1 MSQMT
6 WTYIDDAGRRHR
18 IGLFHGDTNRH
29 LLVYCEDRVLIIDFA
44 VTTDKHYSFYIDD
57 ELMDIR
63 VEEKDGRFSYGLSV
77 DTVTDTPRN
86 RLRRETGRRQAV
98 LLVLL
103 ALGLILVV
111 AAAVIWLMR

>member
-44 VTTDKHYSFYIDD
+44 VTADKQYSFYIDD
-57 ELMDIR
+57 ELIDIR
-63 VEEKDGRFSYGLSV
+63 IEEKDGRFSYGLSV

-86 RLRRETGRRQAV
+86 RLRREAGRRQAV
-98 LLVLL
+98 WLVLL
-103 ALGLILVV
+103 ALAMFAVV
-111 AAAVIWLMR
+111 AAATYWLMR

>member
-1 MSQMT
+1 MT

-29 LLVYCEDRVLIIDFA
+29 LLVYCEDRILIVDFA
-44 VTTDKHYSFYIDD
+44 VTTDKHYAFYIDD

-86 RLRRETGRRQAV
+86 LLRRKAGRRQAV

-103 ALGLILVV
+103 ALGIVLVV
-111 AAAVIWLMR
+111 AAAVFWLMR